1 MVSSTICHR
10 AAADEYRLPRLTT
23 TNEDEGGT
31 TDKPALLDSAS
42 STSPP
47 PPSDPYSGGIPN
59 NEEPPPSDR
68 TKKFQVVV
76 PRNAKPGSPIRPRR
90 RGFAT
95 PRHLPS
101 RKRGRSPKIVFE

>member
-23 TNEDEGGT
+23 TKEDEGGT

-47 PPSDPYSGGIPN
+47 PPSYPHSGGSPN
-59 NEEPPPSDR
+59 NEEPPSDR

-76 PRNAKPGSPIRPRR
+76 PRNAKPGLPFALIAGGLRLLVTCPAGSAAGHRR
-90 RGFAT
+90 
-95 PRHLPS
+95 
-101 RKRGRSPKIVFE
+101 